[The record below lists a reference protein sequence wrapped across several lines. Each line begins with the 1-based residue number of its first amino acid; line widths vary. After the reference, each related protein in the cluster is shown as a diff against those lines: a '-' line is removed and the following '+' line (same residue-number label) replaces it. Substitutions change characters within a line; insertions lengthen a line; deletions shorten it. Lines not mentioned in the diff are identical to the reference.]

1 MQIGETIRAIWITYT
16 LSNWLYKVGE
26 GIYHLCGDQ
35 WHAWILDIPH
45 KQVDVLASVS
55 SLMKRGWWFSV
66 GSVPLDFVRA
76 SPLSPMEKLVH
87 LGQKQHNTF
96 QKLRQNWILQLKGGR
111 NQRYFY
117 RKRKSMGKDTELR
130 KTRRKL
136 SKSQDCYPLFQKRFG
151 GIFTLILSSASPMFR
166 APCQARFPRRHQ
178 AWQPHLLVPMP
189 QASPILNFYWRA
201 AKGYSS
207 PYAPGCPSR
216 PATGCR

>member
-16 LSNWLYKVGE
+16 LSNWLYKVDE

-96 QKLRQNWILQLKGGR
+96 QKLRQKLNFATQRWEEPKVLLQEEKKHGER
-111 NQRYFY
+111 HR
-117 RKRKSMGKDTELR
+117 ELR
-130 KTRRKL
+130 KTRRKKL
-136 SKSQDCYPLFQKRFG
+136 GENSQKARIATP
-151 GIFTLILSSASPMFR
+151 SFR
-166 APCQARFPRRHQ
+166 KG
-178 AWQPHLLVPMP
+178 LE
-189 QASPILNFYWRA
+189 
-201 AKGYSS
+201 GYS
-207 PYAPGCPSR
+207 P
-216 PATGCR
+216 